1 MARLP
6 QDPARGFQHI
16 PSRADLPSPS
26 ARIGSLMM
34 SHFTDTATPSEAG
47 TDSGLRTETAIGAI
61 GYRLRR
67 AQLSVF
73 QKFLAFFDEFK
84 LRPAEYSVLVL
95 IGDNPGRK
103 QTEIAEVLGIK
114 RANFVTLVH
123 GLEERGLV
131 ERLPSPQDRRANAL
145 HLTDPGRSFLAIAQ
159 SRHAALEAETVA
171 LLGGPAA
178 RDQLLV
184 LLDRLI

>member
-1 MARLP
+1 MKQNAENP
-6 QDPARGFQHI
+6 IPPA
-16 PSRADLPSPS
+16 A
-26 ARIGSLMM
+26 AIGEEGM
-34 SHFTDTATPSEAG
+34 
-47 TDSGLRTETAIGAI
+47 RTETTVGAI

-73 QKFLAFFDEFK
+73 QKFLAVFEEFK

-95 IGDNPGRK
+95 IDDNPGRK

-131 ERLPSPQDRRANAL
+131 ERIPSANDKRANAL
-145 HLTDPGRSFLAIAQ
+145 HMTEEGRSFLRAAQ
-159 SRHAALEAETVA
+159 ARHAALEDEMIAR
-171 LLGGPAA
+171 LGGPVA
-178 RDQLLV
+178 RKHLLA

>member
-1 MARLP
+1 MN
-6 QDPARGFQHI
+6 QSSDTDTTI
-16 PSRADLPSPS
+16 DLP
-26 ARIGSLMM
+26 
-34 SHFTDTATPSEAG
+34 E
-47 TDSGLRTETAIGAI
+47 TDSGLRIETTTGAI

-73 QKFLAFFDEFK
+73 QMFLAFFDEFK

-95 IGDNPGRK
+95 INDNPGRK

-131 ERLPSPQDRRANAL
+131 ERVPSAQDKRANAL
-145 HLTDPGRSFLAIAQ
+145 HLTQNGQDFLATAQ
-159 SRHAALEAETVA
+159 ARHAKLEAETIER
-171 LLGGPAA
+171 LGGVAA
-178 RDQLLV
+178 RDQLLA
-184 LLDRLI
+184 LLDKLI

>member
-1 MARLP
+1 MNQSAKP
-6 QDPARGFQHI
+6 F
-16 PSRADLPSPS
+16 PSPPPAQS
-26 ARIGSLMM
+26 DDA
-34 SHFTDTATPSEAG
+34 
-47 TDSGLRTETAIGAI
+47 LRTETTTGAI

-95 IGDNPGRK
+95 IDDNPGRK

-131 ERLPSPQDRRANAL
+131 ERIPSAQDKRANAL
-145 HLTDPGRSFLAIAQ
+145 HLTEAGRTFLATAQ
-159 SRHAALEAETVA
+159 ARHARLEEETVQR
-171 LLGGPAA
+171 LGGPAA
-178 RDQLLV
+178 RAQLLE